1 MCFIQDI
8 IKEVIKKWP
17 NRFTEMP
24 GIMSKDIL
32 RPFHK

>member
-17 NRFTEMP
+17 NRFTEM
-24 GIMSKDIL
+24 SKDIL
-32 RPFHK
+32 KPFHK